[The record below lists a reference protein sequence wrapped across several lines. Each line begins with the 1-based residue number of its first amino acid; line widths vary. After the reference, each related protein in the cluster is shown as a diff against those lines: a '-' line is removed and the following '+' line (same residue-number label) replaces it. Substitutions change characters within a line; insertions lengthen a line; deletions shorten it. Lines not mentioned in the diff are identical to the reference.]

1 MTGPLILHIETAT
14 DVCSVSVSEKDR
26 LLSLVESGPER
37 SHAILLN
44 RYIRKVCAESGKE
57 LKDLDALSVSK
68 GPGSYTGLRIGV
80 STAKGLAYALD
91 IPIIATGTLDHMAFG
106 ARENPEIAGIIHQYG
121 EQVLLCPM
129 LDARRMEVYSAIYTS
144 GGTMKAKVSAVIVD
158 KDSYKEFLREHHL
171 CFFGNGAEKCRPVLD
186 HPRAHFIEGIH
197 PSSSHMVIPGL
208 MKYREKKFED
218 VAYFEPFY
226 LKEFLATKPRKKT

>member
-14 DVCSVSVSEKDR
+14 DVCSVSISEKER
-26 LLSLVESGPER
+26 LLAMAESGPER
-37 SHAILLN
+37 SHAVLLN
-44 RYIRKVCAESGKE
+44 KYIRKVCGESGKE
-57 LKDLDALSVSK
+57 LKDLDAVSVSK

-80 STAKGLAYALD
+80 STAKGLAYALE

-106 ARENPEIAGIIHQYG
+106 AREHPKIAGIIRQYG

-129 LDARRMEVYSAIYTS
+129 LDARRMEVYSGVYTS
-144 GGTMKAKVSAVIVD
+144 AGTMEAGVSAVIIE
-158 KDSYKEFLREHHL
+158 KDSYQEFLHEHHL
-171 CFFGNGAEKCRPVLD
+171 CFFGNGAEKCRTVLD
-186 HPRAHFIEGIH
+186 HPHAHFIEGIH
-197 PSSSHMVIPGL
+197 PSSAHMVIPGL
-208 MKYREKKFED
+208 RKYHDKQFED